1 MTKHFVK
8 HKMVV
13 MLANFTFKVAS
24 RFHEK
29 NVTTAMSFFLLLIR
43 FYHFFF
49 RPIGLPVLRKVRVHN
64 LNAQSSIQM
73 LSISGNTIHFHCSF
87 FTDKV
92 NIYILFTLFSK
103 KKGDFSLSLPMS
115 TIDIRC
121 SASLTHFSP

>member
-13 MLANFTFKVAS
+13 MLANFTFIVTS

-29 NVTTAMSFFLLLIR
+29 NVTTAMTFCLLIR
-43 FYHFFF
+43 FYHFFS

-92 NIYILFTLFSK
+92 NIFTFCLPYLVK
-103 KKGDFSLSLPMS
+103 KNFLCP
-115 TIDIRC
+115 
-121 SASLTHFSP
+121 SPCLQLIFGVLHR

>member
-13 MLANFTFKVAS
+13 MLANFTFIVAS

-29 NVTTAMSFFLLLIR
+29 NAITAITFLLLIR

-103 KKGDFSLSLPMS
+103 KKDFSLSLPMS

-121 SASLTHFSP
+121 SALLTHFSP

>member
-13 MLANFTFKVAS
+13 MLANFTFIVTS

-29 NVTTAMSFFLLLIR
+29 NVTTAMTFCLLIR
-43 FYHFFF
+43 FYHFFS

-92 NIYILFTLFSK
+92 NIYILFTLFNK
-103 KKGDFSLSLPMS
+103 KRRVFLSLPMS
-115 TIDIRC
+115 TIDIWC

>member
-13 MLANFTFKVAS
+13 MLANFTFIVAS

-29 NVTTAMSFFLLLIR
+29 KCNNCNVFFLLIRLIL
-43 FYHFFF
+43 FF

-92 NIYILFTLFSK
+92 NIYIFLPYLLK
-103 KKGDFSLSLPMS
+103 KKSFL
-115 TIDIRC
+115 C
-121 SASLTHFSP
+121 SSPCLQLIFGVLHR